1 MGEPAGLYLTKS
13 DYAYTRLRDGVLSGE
28 FAPGTVL
35 NQANLAKT
43 IGISTTPLREALR
56 RLKSEGLVELD
67 AHRDARVAPLTA
79 EEARDLLEVRR
90 SLDPLAVGLAAERR
104 TKEEIRRMRQATVCL
119 ESLGSDPTVTDLVAH
134 RVFHAA
140 LYVASHNDLLI
151 TTLDA
156 LWDKADRY
164 RRLGLAAVRSE
175 AERDRTAREH
185 AELLDAV
192 VRGDSAGAAEVMR
205 QHVDC
210 SLGAKA
216 VTRLGGNRVS
226 ATATDATDPS

>member
-1 MGEPAGLYLTKS
+1 MAEPAALYVTKS
-13 DYAYTRLRDGVLSGE
+13 DYAYTRLREGVLSGE
-28 FAPGTVL
+28 LAPGTVL
-35 NQANLAKT
+35 NQAGLAKT

-56 RLKSEGLVELD
+56 RLKAEGLVELD

-104 TKEEIRRMRQATVCL
+104 TKDEIRRMRQAAVGL
-119 ESLGSDPTVTDLVAH
+119 ESLGSDPTVPDLVAH

-140 LYVASHNDLLI
+140 LYAASHNDLLI
-151 TTLDA
+151 ATLDA

-164 RRLGLAAVRSE
+164 RRLGLAAARGQ
-175 AERDRTAREH
+175 AERDRTAHEH
-185 AELLDAV
+185 GELLDAV

-205 QHVDC
+205 QHVDA

-216 VTRLGGNRVS
+216 VTRLGRNGA
-226 ATATDATDPS
+226 ATTVTDTADRS